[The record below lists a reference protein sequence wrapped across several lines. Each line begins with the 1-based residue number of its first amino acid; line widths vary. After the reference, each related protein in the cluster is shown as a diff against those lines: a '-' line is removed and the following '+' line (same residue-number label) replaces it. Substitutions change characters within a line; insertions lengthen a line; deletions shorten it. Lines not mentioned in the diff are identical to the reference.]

1 MSNSFSFTVF
11 HSNWQYFTHS
21 NSQQLTVIH
30 CDEPNTGFEPR
41 LISAYFF
48 ARWSGWRLLLRIDL
62 FYLFSAQLLRS
73 LGGSFMKMELI
84 FQYGYG
90 IMICK
95 EKRFVFHNK
104 SRFIKEDMDETV
116 FMFALFKCRK
126 FDKRRN

>member
-1 MSNSFSFTVF
+1 
-11 HSNWQYFTHS
+11 
-21 NSQQLTVIH
+21 
-30 CDEPNTGFEPR
+30 
-41 LISAYFF
+41 
-48 ARWSGWRLLLRIDL
+48 
-62 FYLFSAQLLRS
+62 
-73 LGGSFMKMELI
+73 MKIELI